1 MHNPPYWTLTTL
13 TRPSPAL
20 QALQWLYTNYCRQ
33 LWETVNQAVAQ
44 AMSALP
50 IPLQECVKQTLS
62 HSERKA
68 LQSDVLWL
76 LIEQTG
82 VTVDLSLDSMDILDR
97 TTLIQAIV
105 CLDAIRQVLQEQA
118 QR

>member
-1 MHNPPYWTLTTL
+1 M
-13 TRPSPAL
+13 
-20 QALQWLYTNYCRQ
+20 
-33 LWETVNQAVAQ
+33 WETVNQAVAQ

-50 IPLQECVKQTLS
+50 IPLQECLKQTLS
-62 HSERKA
+62 QSERKA

-82 VTVDLSLDSMDILDR
+82 VTVDLSLDSIDILDR